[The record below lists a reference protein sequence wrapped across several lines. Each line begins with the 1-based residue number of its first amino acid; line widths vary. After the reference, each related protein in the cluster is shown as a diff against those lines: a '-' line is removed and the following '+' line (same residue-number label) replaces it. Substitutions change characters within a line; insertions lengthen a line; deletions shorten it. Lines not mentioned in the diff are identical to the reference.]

1 MVMTTR
7 QESHFVPQR
16 AVFRSIRLVNFVIHK
31 DTTIQLDKSSVVL
44 ITGSNGSGKT
54 LILDA
59 LLFAIG
65 VESKRAQ
72 RQRNSAFIG
81 RFNKHA
87 EVILKLNNFLL
98 ANRRVLQRP
107 DPALTTLL
115 DRDIVTI
122 RLRIHQN
129 NRVYYWLNDQRSM
142 NGHRITRKDIRKLFQ
157 AAGFFGDSPLVVT
170 EAETLDHFASQSSR
184 RKFETLLNET
194 GLRNWMEKLE
204 DARLLV
210 LQAKANVKPLEY
222 RIRHEEQRLE
232 VLKTAYE
239 AYQQRLQLE
248 QRQKELDIEA
258 AWAEVAYREELAK
271 QLRSQISSLDSQ
283 RISKEEKIKNLETRK
298 SQLTVKFE
306 SNEVQRKKLL
316 SSMESLRDQQM
327 QAQGHRRGLDN
338 ELNMLTRQIERYT
351 QSKRRKP
358 AKSKVEDIRKELHG
372 YEEKRNQFDDQL
384 ARVRQD
390 IALTEEGFFTQPQ
403 RYPHFEE
410 AILRACQQYRTEL
423 DKRALSDSVIGPLF
437 TLIQMK
443 PEYNQQETAVKLAL
457 GRYTYAF
464 IALNREVFAEAKDL
478 FDQLWPFEKPDL
490 VVART
495 NPTTT
500 IMQNRLAVS
509 SPVLGWAADLIE
521 GDLFALSFL
530 SRVVNTAIAEE
541 NADPNELVDAA
552 QQLNGNIITSEGT
565 SHYLRIGA
573 FARPPRP
580 VSVSL
585 GITLSELGLQEQI
598 TDDRRKLRNLREKEA
613 RLLRDRMHVNSEIG
627 QLRSQLQD
635 LQQEHTTLISDEDR
649 ISVVTELEHR
659 ARELQQQI
667 IELDAQ
673 CDSLSQEHLD
683 CTTDLSP
690 LISVQQKIS
699 KQLQNLEQHQ
709 SKKKVEMDRISNEL
723 KQREEEYKHLLIQI
737 EDFQKTAI
745 AFAERPESVRDTSK
759 VREEQIQVTAM
770 INTISATAR
779 DYQAFEEQKKVVTQL
794 REYIKQRQLHLE
806 NLMTDVDRRLAE
818 WRQQLEETI
827 ETLNHRMNQLLS
839 HFLKQVKLIIRYPDE
854 PSRAEL
860 HLQLAI
866 NRKGAWR
873 TYQEMSGGE
882 RVLATQTFILALHT
896 IAKSPLHVI
905 DEFTQRLD
913 EASRAAVLSVVQRA
927 LDLTETE
934 SLLLPQFLLMAP
946 STVGLQIPKNI
957 HHVVLIKGQVK
968 N

>member
-1 MVMTTR
+1 M
-7 QESHFVPQR
+7 
-16 AVFRSIRLVNFVIHK
+16 
-31 DTTIQLDKSSVVL
+31 
-44 ITGSNGSGKT
+44 
-54 LILDA
+54 
-59 LLFAIG
+59 
-65 VESKRAQ
+65 
-72 RQRNSAFIG
+72 
-81 RFNKHA
+81 
-87 EVILKLNNFLL
+87 
-98 ANRRVLQRP
+98 
-107 DPALTTLL
+107 
-115 DRDIVTI
+115 
-122 RLRIHQN
+122 
-129 NRVYYWLNDQRSM
+129 
-142 NGHRITRKDIRKLFQ
+142 
-157 AAGFFGDSPLVVT
+157 
-170 EAETLDHFASQSSR
+170 
-184 RKFETLLNET
+184 
-194 GLRNWMEKLE
+194 
-204 DARLLV
+204 
-210 LQAKANVKPLEY
+210 
-222 RIRHEEQRLE
+222 
-232 VLKTAYE
+232 
-239 AYQQRLQLE
+239 
-248 QRQKELDIEA
+248 
-258 AWAEVAYREELAK
+258 
-271 QLRSQISSLDSQ
+271 
-283 RISKEEKIKNLETRK
+283 
-298 SQLTVKFE
+298 
-306 SNEVQRKKLL
+306 
-316 SSMESLRDQQM
+316 
-327 QAQGHRRGLDN
+327 
-338 ELNMLTRQIERYT
+338 
-351 QSKRRKP
+351 
-358 AKSKVEDIRKELHG
+358 
-372 YEEKRNQFDDQL
+372 
-384 ARVRQD
+384 
-390 IALTEEGFFTQPQ
+390 
-403 RYPHFEE
+403 
-410 AILRACQQYRTEL
+410 
-423 DKRALSDSVIGPLF
+423 
-437 TLIQMK
+437 
-443 PEYNQQETAVKLAL
+443 
-457 GRYTYAF
+457 
-464 IALNREVFAEAKDL
+464 
-478 FDQLWPFEKPDL
+478 
-490 VVART
+490 
-495 NPTTT
+495 
-500 IMQNRLAVS
+500 
-509 SPVLGWAADLIE
+509 
-521 GDLFALSFL
+521 
-530 SRVVNTAIAEE
+530 
-541 NADPNELVDAA
+541 
-552 QQLNGNIITSEGT
+552 
-565 SHYLRIGA
+565 
-573 FARPPRP
+573 
-580 VSVSL
+580 SL